1 MYKTELITVPSSK
14 EHDIMRNFGCLVG
27 IRLPINADLTVQVR
41 RIFKLF
47 PTVYKN
53 EHTFYNTV
61 YRRIVKMRLTGNAF
75 SLDSEYDILR
85 DTAALICRRNPY
97 ARLKPTALDLCKMCG
112 YDGTQANQF
121 YQKVKKHFQRHPYA
135 SPTNR

>member
-1 MYKTELITVPSSK
+1 MIKTDVITVPSSK

-47 PTVYKN
+47 PTVYKT
-53 EHTFYNTV
+53 EHSFYNSV
-61 YRRIVKMRLTGNAF
+61 DAQIVKMRLIENAF
-75 SLDSEYDILR
+75 SPDSEYDILR
-85 DTAALICRRNPY
+85 DTAALICRRNPN